1 MIRAFYRSGAGQVT
15 LDLPATDW
23 HAALHDPR
31 GVLWVD
37 FDAALPTEVEPL
49 LRDTFGFHVLA
60 IDDALC
66 QTHVPKIDDW
76 GDYIYAVVHSVIF
89 NLESLTVATHELD
102 IFLGLNYLVTYH
114 HQPIDAVGRLW
125 RHVDQ
130 DRRELERGPDYLL
143 YLLLDVLTAAYMPTI
158 DALDS
163 ALDALETTVFIQP
176 TPQTLGTIFAVKRAA
191 LHLRRIIGPQREVL
205 NKLARDDYAVIDP
218 KDRMF
223 FRDVYDHLV
232 RLVDLNE
239 TLRELTSGTL
249 DIYLSV
255 TSNRINDVMKILTII
270 SAFFMPI
277 SFVVGFFG
285 MNFSGLPFDSP
296 WLLAGAMGVIVM
308 TPLLMLYWFR
318 RRGWLSPSETRS
330 WRNVLASEATSEA
343 SQSQSQREEGASR
356 KSLRDQLSQ
365 RDKNGGNL

>member
-1 MIRAFYRSGAGQVT
+1 MIRAFYRSSAGQVT

-23 HAALHDPR
+23 RAALHDLH
-31 GVLWVD
+31 GILWVD
-37 FDAALPTEVEPL
+37 FDAALPVEVEPL
-49 LRDTFGFHVLA
+49 LRETFGFHMLA
-60 IDDALC
+60 IDDALR
-66 QTHVPKIDDW
+66 QAHVPKIDDW
-76 GDYIYAVVHSVIF
+76 GTYIYAVVHSVIF
-89 NLESLTVATHELD
+89 NLESLAVTTHELD

-114 HQPIDAVGRLW
+114 HQPIDAVERLW

-130 DRRELERGPDYLL
+130 DRRQLERGPDYLL

-163 ALDALETTVFIQP
+163 ALDDLETTTFMQP

-255 TSNRINDVMKILTII
+255 SSNRINDVMKTLTII

-296 WLLAGAMGVIVM
+296 WLLAGALGVIVV
-308 TPLLMLYWFR
+308 TPLFMLYGFK
-318 RRGWLSPSETRS
+318 RRGWLSPSESRA
-330 WRNVLASEATSEA
+330 WKNVLTPETRSEA
-343 SQSQSQREEGASR
+343 SLRRQGQARDSR
-356 KSLRDQLSQ
+356 TYLKGSTNST
-365 RDKNGGNL
+365 